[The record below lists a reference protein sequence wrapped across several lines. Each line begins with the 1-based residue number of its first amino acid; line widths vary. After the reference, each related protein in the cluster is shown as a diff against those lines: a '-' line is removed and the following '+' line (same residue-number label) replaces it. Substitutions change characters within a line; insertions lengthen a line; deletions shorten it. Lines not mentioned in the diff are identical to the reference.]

1 MNFKSLLMKIM
12 GVGPISKEKLIKYG
26 AKVGENCKIYTKK
39 IDIGFAKLLTI
50 GDNVTLSDCRLLL
63 HDASTKQ
70 ALGYSRVGHITIGN
84 NVFIGADA
92 IVLPNVTIGENVIIG
107 AGAVVTKN
115 IPDNSVVVG
124 SPARII
130 GEYSDFIEKNSRM
143 LNDGPVYKT
152 YHAQKSIDEW
162 NQMQKDLLP
171 EGIGFDI

>member
-1 MNFKSLLMKIM
+1 MNIKLILMKIL

-39 IDIGFAKLLTI
+39 IDIGFANLLTI

-92 IVLPNVTIGENVIIG
+92 IVLPNITIGSDVVIG
-107 AGAVVTKN
+107 AGSVVTKD
-115 IPDNSVVVG
+115 IPNNSVVVG
-124 SPARII
+124 SPARVI
-130 GEYSDFIEKNSRM
+130 GNYNDFINKNKELMSK
-143 LNDGPVYKT
+143 GYVYST
-152 YHAQKSIDEW
+152 YHTNKSNEEW
-162 NQMQKDLLP
+162 DKMKKDLLP
-171 EGIGFDI
+171 NGIGFDI